1 MDEKKINLL
10 PEISIISHK
19 NANFWF
25 ETKATIR
32 MKENEFSFPFTTPRH
47 YYNEQMFLEVPKT
60 NDAYPCAGWLV
71 GAVCKIFR
79 HQMVAGE

>member
-1 MDEKKINLL
+1 
-10 PEISIISHK
+10 
-19 NANFWF
+19 
-25 ETKATIR
+25 